1 LYFVMLPDVVRYVL
15 GVTVV
20 LAALSDVRSRQIPNW
35 LTILGIIAGFA
46 LHSWFDGMEGLLFA
60 GAGFGAACVLFLPL
74 FALRWLGGGDVKLMI
89 AIGAL
94 TGWKALIVIFIL
106 DGIFGGFVAGVLVL
120 TKGRLRRTFS
130 NIGQMMRALLH
141 GRAPWRESAELEAG
155 SEQSLG
161 MPRAVTIAAATLLVL
176 WAL

>member
-1 LYFVMLPDVVRYVL
+1 VLPDAVQYVL
-15 GVTVV
+15 GATVV
-20 LAALSDVRSRQIPNW
+20 LAALSDLRSREIPNW
-35 LTILGIIAGFA
+35 LTLLGILAGFG
-46 LHSWFDGMEGLLFA
+46 LHGWLDGMDGLSFA
-60 GAGFGAACVLFLPL
+60 AAGFGAACLLFMPL

-94 TGWKALIVIFIL
+94 TGWKTLIVIFVL
-106 DGIFGGFVAGVLVL
+106 DAIFGGVAAGVCVLV
-120 TKGRLRRTFS
+120 KGRLRRTLE
-130 NIGQMMRALLH
+130 NLGRMLRVLLN

-155 SEQSLG
+155 SEHSLG